1 MSAAALGLWEEVRG
15 SRLLRAG
22 LWMSLAGVA
31 GGALGYVFQVLMGR
45 LLSPADFAL
54 FSAVMALG
62 MFAASPLSALTML
75 VARQVASLVS
85 LGHKGQLR
93 PLYLSVFRGI
103 VVGAVILLA
112 CAILAQD
119 ALQGYLHAPDATP
132 IWILYSLLVVVA
144 VVALNTAF
152 FQGSQSLGWLGG
164 LGVAGVLAR
173 IVFGVAFLGLGWG
186 ATGALLAVLFATLVT
201 SLAGLARLR
210 PMLPNSHQSAAT
222 SSTTFPLA
230 AIVPVFV
237 ANVAFTAMT
246 QLDMVLV
253 NHYFDA
259 NQAGHYAAASVLG
272 KAVLYLPGGLVIA
285 LYPMVAGRYAA
296 RQGSAH
302 LLVQSAL
309 AVLIVCG
316 SAATVYWL
324 LGTWLVGL
332 FYGAAYAPAGELL
345 ALYGWAVLPMALVMV
360 AEHFL
365 IAQGRVLFA
374 WLFLAVAPLQLLVI
388 HLWHPDL
395 RSVILVIGAGGAVM
409 AILGYGVLL
418 REYLLSR
425 TSINESAAAR

>member
-1 MSAAALGLWEEVRG
+1 MIAAALGLWEELRG

-31 GGALGYVFQVLMGR
+31 GGALGYLFQVLMGR

-62 MFAASPLSALTML
+62 MFASSPMSALTM
-75 VARQVASLVS
+75 VVSRQVASFVS
-85 LGHKGQLR
+85 LDHNGQLW
-93 PLYLSVFRGI
+93 PLYTSVFRGI
-103 VVGAVILLA
+103 VFGAVILLA
-112 CAILAQD
+112 CTTLAQD
-119 ALQGYLHAPDATP
+119 ALQSYLHAPDATP
-132 IWILYSLLVVVA
+132 IWILYSLLVAVA

-152 FQGSQSLGWLGG
+152 FQGYQSMGWLGG
-164 LGVAGVLAR
+164 LGVAGVLAKLCLA
-173 IVFGVAFLGLGWG
+173 VAFVSFGFG
-186 ATGALLAVLFATLVT
+186 ATGALLAALCATLVT
-201 SLAGLARLR
+201 ALVGLARLR
-210 PMLPNSHQSAAT
+210 PMLPNSPESAAT

-230 AIVPVFV
+230 AIAPVFI

-259 NQAGHYAAASVLG
+259 SQAGHYAAASVLG

-285 LYPMVAGRYAA
+285 LYPMVAGRYSA
-296 RQGSAH
+296 RQGSSQ

-332 FYGAAYAPAGELL
+332 LYGAAYAPAGELL
-345 ALYGWAVLPMALVMV
+345 ELYGWAVLPMALVMV

-374 WLFLAVAPLQLLVI
+374 WLFLAVAPLQMLVI

-395 RSVILVIGAGGAVM
+395 RSVILVIGVGGSVM
-409 AILGYGVLL
+409 AILGYGLLL
-418 REYLLSR
+418 REYLLS
-425 TSINESAAAR
+425 TPSIKESAAFR